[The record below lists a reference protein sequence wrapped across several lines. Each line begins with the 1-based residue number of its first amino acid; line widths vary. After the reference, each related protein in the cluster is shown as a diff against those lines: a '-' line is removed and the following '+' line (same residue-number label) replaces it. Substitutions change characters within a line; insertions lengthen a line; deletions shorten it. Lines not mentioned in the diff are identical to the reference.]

1 MREESELPDDFL
13 IFGHRIN
20 RNAWLSGSLFSLGV
34 VIGVG
39 LIIGNLVDQDGGNS
53 LLVTAAISIG
63 LVIGGFVASWR
74 ASRSHIVHGML
85 TSSPPLLIGFLFQ
98 CIRMA
103 RGVRS
108 VSWLSLIVV
117 SFLAI
122 SLATLGGVLGG
133 RWTPN
138 RGSLFE

>member
-1 MREESELPDDFL
+1 MQSEFL
-13 IFGHRIN
+13 IFGHRID
-20 RNAWLSGSLFSLGV
+20 RTSWLSGSIFSLIV
-34 VIGVG
+34 VVGVG
-39 LIIGNLVDQDGGNS
+39 MVIGNLVDQNGDNS
-53 LLVTAAISIG
+53 LVVTAAISIG
-63 LVIGGFVASWR
+63 LVLGGFIASWR

-85 TSSPPLLIGFLFQ
+85 TSCPALLIGFVFQ
-98 CIRMA
+98 CIRMG

-117 SFLAI
+117 SFLAV

>member
-1 MREESELPDDFL
+1 MSGEIL
-13 IFGHRIN
+13 IFGYRIN
-20 RNAWLSGSLFSLGV
+20 RGAWLSGSLFSLGV
-34 VIGVG
+34 VVGVG
-39 LIIGNLVDQDGGNS
+39 LIIGNLVDQDSGNS
-53 LLVTAAISIG
+53 LFVTAAISVG
-63 LVIGGFVASWR
+63 LVLGGFVASWR
-74 ASRSHIVHGML
+74 ASRAHIVHGIL
-85 TSSPPLLIGFLFQ
+85 TSCPALLIGFVFQ
-98 CIRMA
+98 CIRMV

-108 VSWLSLIVV
+108 VSWLSLILF

>member
-1 MREESELPDDFL
+1 MSGEIL
-13 IFGHRIN
+13 IFGHRID
-20 RNAWLSGSLFSLGV
+20 RGAWLSGSLFSLAV
-34 VIGVG
+34 VVGVG
-39 LIIGNLVDQDGGNS
+39 LIIGNLVAQDGATS
-53 LLVTAAISIG
+53 LFVTAALSIG
-63 LVIGGFVASWR
+63 LVLGGFVASWR
-74 ASRSHIVHGML
+74 ASRAHIVHGIL
-85 TSSPPLLIGFLFQ
+85 TSCPALLIGFVFQ
-98 CIRMA
+98 CIRMV

-108 VSWLSLIVV
+108 VSWLSLILV

>member
-1 MREESELPDDFL
+1 MSGEIL
-13 IFGHRIN
+13 IFGHRID
-20 RNAWLSGSLFSLGV
+20 RGAWLSGSLFSLAV
-34 VIGVG
+34 VVGVG
-39 LIIGNLVDQDGGNS
+39 LIIGNLVDQDGANS
-53 LLVTAAISIG
+53 LFVTAAISIG
-63 LVIGGFVASWR
+63 LVLGGFVASWR
-74 ASRSHIVHGML
+74 ASRSHIVHGIL
-85 TSSPPLLIGFLFQ
+85 TSCPALLIGFVFQ
-98 CIRMA
+98 CIRMV

-108 VSWLSLIVV
+108 VSWLSLILV

>member
-1 MREESELPDDFL
+1 MSGEIL
-13 IFGHRIN
+13 IFGHRID
-20 RNAWLSGSLFSLGV
+20 RGAWLSGSLFSLAV
-34 VIGVG
+34 VVGVG
-39 LIIGNLVDQDGGNS
+39 LIIGNLVDQDGANS
-53 LLVTAAISIG
+53 LFVTAAISIG
-63 LVIGGFVASWR
+63 LVLGGFVASWR
-74 ASRSHIVHGML
+74 ASRSHIVHGIL
-85 TSSPPLLIGFLFQ
+85 TSCPALLSGFVFQ
-98 CIRMA
+98 CIRMV

-108 VSWLSLIVV
+108 VSWLSLILV

>member
-1 MREESELPDDFL
+1 MQSEFL
-13 IFGHRIN
+13 IFGHRID
-20 RNAWLSGSLFSLGV
+20 RTSWLSGSIFSLIV
-34 VIGVG
+34 VVGVG
-39 LIIGNLVDQDGGNS
+39 MVIGNLVDQNGDNS
-53 LLVTAAISIG
+53 LVVTAAISIG
-63 LVIGGFVASWR
+63 LVLGGFIASWR

-85 TSSPPLLIGFLFQ
+85 TSCPALLIAFVFQ
-98 CIRMA
+98 CIRMI

-108 VSWLSLIVV
+108 VSWLSLVVV

-138 RGSLFE
+138 RGSLFD

>member
-1 MREESELPDDFL
+1 MSGEIL
-13 IFGHRIN
+13 IFGHRID
-20 RNAWLSGSLFSLGV
+20 RGAWLSGSLFSLAV
-34 VIGVG
+34 VVGVG
-39 LIIGNLVDQDGGNS
+39 LIIGNLVDQDGANS
-53 LLVTAAISIG
+53 LFVTAAISIG
-63 LVIGGFVASWR
+63 LVLGGFVASWR
-74 ASRSHIVHGML
+74 ASRSHIVHGIL
-85 TSSPPLLIGFLFQ
+85 TSCPALLIGFVFQ
-98 CIRMA
+98 CIRIV

-108 VSWLSLIVV
+108 VSWLSLILV

>member
-1 MREESELPDDFL
+1 MSGEIL

-20 RNAWLSGSLFSLGV
+20 RTAWLSGSLFSLVV
-34 VIGVG
+34 VIGIG

-53 LLVTAAISIG
+53 LFVTAAISIG
-63 LVIGGFVASWR
+63 LVLGGFVASWR
-74 ASRSHIVHGML
+74 ASRAHIVHGML
-85 TSSPPLLIGFLFQ
+85 TSCPALLIGFVFQ
-98 CIRMA
+98 CIRMV

>member
-1 MREESELPDDFL
+1 MSGEIL
-13 IFGHRIN
+13 IFGHRID
-20 RNAWLSGSLFSLGV
+20 RGAWLSGSLFSLGV
-34 VIGVG
+34 VVGVG
-39 LIIGNLVDQDGGNS
+39 LIIGNLVDRYGGNS
-53 LLVTAAISIG
+53 LCVTAALSVG
-63 LVIGGFVASWR
+63 LVLGGFVASWR
-74 ASRSHIVHGML
+74 ASRAHIVHGML
-85 TSSPPLLIGFLFQ
+85 TSCPALLIGFVFQ
-98 CIRMA
+98 CIRMV

-133 RWTPN
+133 RWTPT